1 MVSDRITLNAIV
13 YNLAAAFVGVE
24 AASSLQKFM
33 KDYERQ
39 VTVEDILD
47 AGKVSRTKDFT
58 VVDHAALVEKIMASG
73 RMEAALDG
81 ATLNNLATYWLTLP
95 SEIAMK
101 MFTQMGKAQVK
112 NSVALHG
119 VEVNGIKC
127 GLHLATIL
135 GAKKQ

>member
-1 MVSDRITLNAIV
+1 MLFRS
-13 YNLAAAFVGVE
+13 
-24 AASSLQKFM
+24 
-33 KDYERQ
+33 YERQ

-73 RMEAALDG
+73 RMEAVLDG

-101 MFTQMGKAQVK
+101 MFTQMGRLNVK
-112 NSVALHG
+112 NSVAMHG
-119 VEVNGIKC
+119 VTVNGVKC
-127 GLHLATIL
+127 GEHIAKLL
-135 GAKKQ
+135 GAQKK